1 MVRALI
7 AAVRLARRNRR
18 DLASSVRGRHVPSLQ
33 ASDDEVAVVPA

>member
-18 DLASSVRGRHVPSLQ
+18 DLASRCAGVTFALE
-33 ASDDEVAVVPA
+33 ATDDEVAVVPA